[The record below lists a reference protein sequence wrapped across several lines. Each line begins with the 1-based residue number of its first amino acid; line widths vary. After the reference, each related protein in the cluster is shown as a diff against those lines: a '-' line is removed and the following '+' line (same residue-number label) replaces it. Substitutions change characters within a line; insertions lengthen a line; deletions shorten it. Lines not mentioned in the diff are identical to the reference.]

1 MEIKNDMLNQLHEFV
16 IKYGK
21 IPNAFDFHKKS
32 DDVIYTTYGIKKL
45 FGGWNKY
52 LESGGY
58 TVKCNRDSKKM
69 SDHEVAELLKQQL
82 LDYYNE
88 HNELPELR
96 TFNNN
101 KGYKWTK
108 HVILSVFGT
117 WNNYLKYCGFDAYSS
132 GARLDYRDNNKL
144 LELLRNAIEST
155 NSLDRDILH
164 ATGIPSRPT
173 YVGKFGS
180 WQNAIRLCG
189 YDLRSFKYSTPSVA
203 DDGHDCDSVGEAI
216 IDNWLY
222 KRNIPH
228 ELHVKYKVDGSNC
241 STCDFVVGNVYIE
254 YTESQYIDRISRK
267 YIDKLDKKRIWCNQL
282 GVKLVEI
289 DSKTKIDS
297 ILYDTF
303 ITNQAELKPCE
314 LLEP

>member
-1 MEIKNDMLNQLHEFV
+1 MEIRNDMLDQLHRFV

-21 IPNAFDFHKKS
+21 TPTASDFNKKN
-32 DDVIYTTYGIKKL
+32 DDVAYSTHRIIKL

-58 TVKCNRDSKKM
+58 TVKCNRDSRKM

-88 HNELPELR
+88 HSELPELR
-96 TFNNN
+96 TFTNN

-108 HVILSVFGT
+108 HTILSVFGT
-117 WNNYLKYCGFDAYSS
+117 WNNYLKYCGFDAYSP
-132 GARLDYRDNNKL
+132 GTRMEYRDKGDL
-144 LELLRNAIEST
+144 LELLRKAIEST
-155 NSLDRDILH
+155 NSLDRDVLH

-189 YDLRSFKYSTPSVA
+189 YDLRSFKYGTTCIA
-203 DDGHDCDSVGEAI
+203 DDGHKCDSIGEVI

-222 KRNIPH
+222 KRNIYH
-228 ELHVKYKVDGSNC
+228 ELHVKYNVNGSNC

-254 YTESQYIDRISRK
+254 YTESQYIDRISYK
-267 YIDKLDKKRIWCNQL
+267 YIDKLNKKRTWCDQL
-282 GVKLVEI
+282 GVRLIEI
-289 DSKTKIDS
+289 DSKTKIDG
-297 ILYDTF
+297 ILYDIF
-303 ITNQAELKPCE
+303 ITNQEELKPCE